1 MNKLPNEIINQI
13 LLFNSHPVAD
23 LLRPIITT
31 TERYQTLSINGKI
44 KCIDNCEDIE
54 ISKQYEIDVIGN
66 SIRTRLNVKS
76 FKQPF
81 LYRLARL
88 DPLYFDINRVEIKE
102 ILIQDSC
109 KRHGVANMDEA
120 DGDWILYV

>member
-1 MNKLPNEIINQI
+1 MNKLPHEIINKI
-13 LLFNSHPVAD
+13 MLFNSHPVAD
-23 LLRPIITT
+23 LIRTLIIPA
-31 TERYQTLSINGKI
+31 ELHQTLIINGKI
-44 KCIDNCEDIE
+44 KCIDNCESIE
-54 ISKQYEIDVIGN
+54 KSKQYEIDVIGN
-66 SIRTRLNVKS
+66 SIRTRLNVNS

-88 DPLYFDINRVEIKE
+88 DPLYFDINRIEIKE